1 MTAGGFDLSS
11 PDVAQERRV
20 MVQWDRLLSMGEVD
34 GNAVRPLV
42 GDSWVRCVS
51 SGVDPA
57 RTSASTPLPED
68 GLQAL
73 LERESELIGAS
84 GTIMAQ
90 ARDSLS
96 DSGTIMLL
104 TDPSGVIL
112 ESEGDLST
120 LDSAERIRLIKG
132 ANWNEVSTGTNA
144 IGTALSARGPVQ
156 IHGGEHF
163 CAGIKGWTCSAAPVR
178 DLADG
183 TILGALDISGQKSAF
198 NSHLLPFA
206 MAAAD
211 RIAAALAWREMQ
223 RRARLLE
230 YALGRQSKIACGG
243 LILLDRKGRLV
254 KADARAGLALAAI
267 GIELESKST
276 FLMEPANPGVPGHVG
291 SKLPDWLQPDWIEP
305 VVEGGERLGSVVILP
320 EWFHQR
326 AAFVHGA
333 LPRYKLRRVV
343 EFIDAHIDQPISLEN
358 LAAAA
363 AVSPFHFHRQFKKA
377 TEMTPHQY
385 VIQMRV
391 KHARSLLAQSDL
403 PLVEIAARVGFSDQS
418 QFSNNF
424 RKCTSVTPKAYR
436 TAAMNGIVTSDTQL
450 GEGGLQA

>member
-1 MTAGGFDLSS
+1 MTRDGSDPSS
-11 PDVAQERRV
+11 SDVAQERRV
-20 MVQWDRLLSMGEVD
+20 MIQWDRLLSMGELD

-73 LERESELIGAS
+73 LELESELVGAS
-84 GTIMAQ
+84 GPIMAQ

-104 TDPSGVIL
+104 TDPSGLIL
-112 ESEGDLST
+112 ETEGDLST
-120 LDSAERIRLIKG
+120 LDAAERIRLIKG
-132 ANWNEVSTGTNA
+132 ANWNELSTGTNA

-156 IHGGEHF
+156 IHGSEHF

-178 DLADG
+178 DLTDG

-211 RIAAALAWREMQ
+211 RIAVALACREMQ

-230 YALGRQSKIACGG
+230 YALGRQSRIACGG

-267 GIELESKST
+267 GIELEPQST
-276 FLMEPANPGVPGHVG
+276 FLMEPANPGFPGHVG
-291 SKLPDWLQPDWIEP
+291 SKLPDWL
-305 VVEGGERLGSVVILP
+305 LP

-326 AAFVHGA
+326 VALVHGA

-363 AVSPFHFHRQFKKA
+363 AVSPFHFPRQFKKA

-391 KHARSLLAQSDL
+391 KRARSLLAQSDL
-403 PLVEIAARVGFSDQS
+403 PLVKIAARVGFSDQS

-424 RKCTSVTPKAYR
+424 RNCTSVTPKAYR

-450 GEGGLQA
+450 GERGLQA

>member
-1 MTAGGFDLSS
+1 MTRDRSDPS
-11 PDVAQERRV
+11 TPDVAQERRV
-20 MVQWDRLLSMGEVD
+20 MIQWDRLLSMGELD
-34 GNAVRPLV
+34 GNAVRPVV
-42 GDSWVRCVS
+42 GDSWVRCAS
-51 SGVDPA
+51 SGVDPG

-68 GLQAL
+68 GLKAV
-73 LERESELIGAS
+73 LEREDELIGAS
-84 GTIMAQ
+84 GPIMEQ
-90 ARDSLS
+90 ARDNLS

-104 TDPSGVIL
+104 TDPCGLIL
-112 ESEGDLST
+112 ETEGDLST
-120 LDSAERIRLIKG
+120 LDAAERIRLIKG
-132 ANWNEVSTGTNA
+132 ANWNELATGTNA

-156 IHGGEHF
+156 IHGCEHF

-178 DLADG
+178 DLIDG
-183 TILGALDISGQKSAF
+183 TILGALDISGPKSAF

-211 RIAAALAWREMQ
+211 RIAAALAFGEMQ